1 MSGKAGDRDHMVLV
15 VSLHIP
21 KTGGSTLGRILET
34 RFADKLQRAYQ
45 PPREGLSKTGSDGWP
60 DLAEP
65 QCIHGHSVIDRF
77 GSVIR
82 GHPNVRW
89 ITMLREP
96 LSSAISIY
104 HHKRNYQPWDPSSE
118 ETFED
123 EGLDTF
129 LDKGYNH
136 NRYQQWLTMA
146 EMTVR
151 KFSFVGIMEMFDES
165 MFLMYKE
172 LDWEPI
178 HYDVV
183 NRGNY
188 DRSSTGIGRE
198 ARERFTDRNLDDYRI
213 YQEAVEYFHETRR
226 SQGESYPVEY
236 RRFAEE
242 LEARRRI
249 RKT

>member
-1 MSGKAGDRDHMVLV
+1 MDHNAQGAIEQRDL
-15 VSLHIP
+15 
-21 KTGGSTLGRILET
+21 
-34 RFADKLQRAYQ
+34 
-45 PPREGLSKTGSDGWP
+45 
-60 DLAEP
+60 
-65 QCIHGHSVIDRF
+65 
-77 GSVIR
+77 
-82 GHPNVRW
+82 
-89 ITMLREP
+89 
-96 LSSAISIY
+96 
-104 HHKRNYQPWDPSSE
+104 
-118 ETFED
+118 
-123 EGLDTF
+123 
-129 LDKGYNH
+129 H

-151 KFSFVGIMEMFDES
+151 EFSFVGIMEMFDES

-188 DRSSTGIGRE
+188 DRSSTGIGRG
-198 ARERFTDRNLDDYRI
+198 ARERFADRNLDDYRV